1 MNEVGI
7 LFNAPF
13 CGGVSMDLPSWP
25 ALATGMSAFI
35 LYSASTYSL
44 HRSGTLHAYQVLLLW
59 ASFALISA
67 STLLGP
73 VAEGTLD
80 SPIRIFVAA
89 SMQLLPAV
97 HALWALAVYV
107 RRSDTLSKSLR
118 TFGMLL
124 WILWLIP
131 FCAGLFLGFAGSRLG
146 DIPTLAL
153 CTMAVVAV
161 MLCFRDMEFRKK
173 A

>member
-1 MNEVGI
+1 
-7 LFNAPF
+7 
-13 CGGVSMDLPSWP
+13 MDLPSWP
-25 ALATGMSAFI
+25 ALAAGISAFI
-35 LYSASTYSL
+35 LYTASTLSL
-44 HRSGTLHAYQVLLLW
+44 RRSDTVHAPQVLLFW
-59 ASFALISA
+59 AAFALISA

-80 SPIRIFVAA
+80 SPTRVFVAA
-89 SMQLLPAV
+89 SLQLLPAI
-97 HALWALAVYV
+97 HAVWALAVYI
-107 RRSDTLSKSLR
+107 RRSDALSKSLR

-131 FCAGLFLGFAGSRLG
+131 FFAGLFLGFAGSRLG

-153 CTMAVVAV
+153 CTLAVVAV